1 MILAL
6 PRLRKQFNSYATV
19 MGTPFLYGA
28 DLMAE
33 ATIHT
38 QQPLQKFQKF
48 KGNTSMVKTIL
59 GANYLNSEFYNIAFL
74 EKVINFLKS
83 FLKYLL
89 TVASLTLKK
98 TVFKTLSK
106 QKHIYYHSRKNVEK
120 KYIMTCNT

>member
-48 KGNTSMVKTIL
+48 KGNTSMVKSIL

-74 EKVINFLKS
+74 EKVINFLKP

-98 TVFKTLSK
+98 QFSKRCLNKSTFTITPEKT
-106 QKHIYYHSRKNVEK
+106 SRKN
-120 KYIMTCNT
+120 T